1 MESAADSGFTLQ
13 TPDLFRLPIKSEVSL
28 RMNDNQ
34 RRLSRTAALAI
45 PAFALVFLTL
55 LSPTKVHAD
64 PIAITGGS
72 YTMINPFRTSV
83 RFNFFVSDLQ
93 GTNFRA
99 RTQVSDEG
107 SQRLGSNCAFPC
119 TTGSSFNLNGPRQI
133 AQFTPTGLLE
143 LGGQGR
149 FGFFAGSQSQFDTG
163 SVTIPLDAGSE
174 LTLSTF
180 FSMTGTISFQEYDL
194 QGGGFTGF
202 TFTSG
207 IFGSGI
213 ADISIFFSQTT
224 RQYEV
229 SRVQYTFQPE
239 PIPEP
244 VTLLLLGTG
253 LAGIAAKGYKRK
265 RARNERFQA
274 RRDAQTE

>member
-1 MESAADSGFTLQ
+1 
-13 TPDLFRLPIKSEVSL
+13 
-28 RMNDNQ
+28 MNNNQ
-34 RRLSRTAALAI
+34 RRLSHTTALAI
-45 PAFALVFLTL
+45 TAFALVFLTL
-55 LSPTKVHAD
+55 LSPAKVHAD
-64 PIAITGGS
+64 PIAITAGS
-72 YTMINPFRTSV
+72 YTMTNPFRTSV
-83 RFNFFVSDLQ
+83 RFNFFTSDLQ

-99 RTQVSDEG
+99 RTHVNDEG
-107 SQRLGSNCAFPC
+107 SQPLGSNCAFPC
-119 TTGSSFNLNGPRQI
+119 TTGSSFSLNGPRQI

-149 FGFFAGSQSQFDTG
+149 FGFFTGSQSQFDTG
-163 SVTIPLDAGSE
+163 SVTIPPDAGSE

-213 ADISIFFSQTT
+213 ADISLFFSQTS

-253 LAGIAAKGYKRK
+253 LAGIAAKYKRQ
-265 RARNERFQA
+265 RARRQV
-274 RRDAQTE
+274 